1 MSFFGDVADFESFN
15 FGKMFQDLGENP
27 ERALY
32 GSADPFS
39 TSMWNGILGTDN
51 KPLVDQWGGAAPQRY
66 QEAQD
71 AGINTGP
78 GASMHSVARTIA
90 SFYAG
95 GAAGNALGGAS
106 SAGSSGAAGMGGG
119 TGITAG
125 GSTSGISGASTGSLG
140 SMGGGTGVGYGAG
153 GASSSAGLFGSGS
166 TAAAQSP
173 GWMSQIKDGYAQ
185 VKPYSDAVQTGLKVS
200 KQLEGEPTPALPPPQ
215 LTPVTSNQELS
226 GILAQMQQKNA
237 LTSQEAQQRKMAR
250 RNLLGGQ

>member
-78 GASMHSVARTIA
+78 GASMHGVARTIA

-106 SAGSSGAAGMGGG
+106 TAGSTGAAGMGGG

-125 GSTSGISGASTGSLG
+125 GSTAGISGSSAGSLG

-153 GASSSAGLFGSGS
+153 GAGSSAGLFGGTGS
-166 TAAAQSP
+166 ATAQSP
-173 GWMSQIKDGYAQ
+173 GLLAQMKGGYDQA
-185 VKPYSDAVQTGLKVS
+185 KPYMDAVQTGMKVGN
-200 KQLEGEPTPALPPPQ
+200 QLQGEKPPPLPPPQ

-237 LTSQEAQQRKMAR
+237 MTTQEAQQRRMQR
-250 RNLLGGQ
+250 RSLIGGA